1 MPDYKEAEFR
11 GTDNLWIAEITKD
24 DSTGYTFQTPVNLAP
39 TGQISRQVN
48 SSSETH
54 YYSNVGMI
62 VIVTKGG
69 ETVTITTPVLPLAK
83 LALVTGQTYDETTG
97 ALISGD
103 LEEKYFALIYR
114 VQLTDNSWRYV
125 IKYKA
130 QLTGV
135 PEEVSQTRSDG
146 ANTNNQQ
153 LVFTCNETVYEFAN
167 GGHVDGITLD
177 ERDGLCDFSTFF
189 DTVYTPDTIGQ
200 IANSAVTA
208 LAVAPAT
215 ASVAVGE
222 TEELMATVTPSTA
235 KVAWRSSNANVA
247 SVSSAGVV
255 TGVSAGTA
263 VITASA
269 GSQAASCT
277 VTVTAG

>member
-24 DSTGYTFQTPVNLAP
+24 DSTGYTFLTPVNLAP

-69 ETVTITTPVLPLAK
+69 ETATITTPVLPLAK

-125 IKYKA
+125 VKYKA

-146 ANTNNQQ
+146 VNTNNQQ

-167 GGHVDGITLD
+167 GGHADGIALD

-222 TEELMATVTPSTA
+222 TEDLMATVTPSTA
-235 KVAWRSSNANVA
+235 AVTWRSSNANVA

>member
-24 DSTGYTFQTPVNLAP
+24 DSTGYTFLTPVNLAP

-69 ETVTITTPVLPLAK
+69 ETATITTPVLPLAK
-83 LALVTGQTYDETTG
+83 LALVAGQTYDETTG

-125 IKYKA
+125 VKYKA

-146 ANTNNQQ
+146 VNTNNQQ

-167 GGHVDGITLD
+167 GGHADGIALD

-189 DTVYTPDTIGQ
+189 DIVYTPDTIGQ

-208 LAVAPAT
+208 LAVAPST

-222 TEELMATVTPSTA
+222 TEDLMATVTPSTA

-277 VTVTAG
+277 VTVTAE

>member
-24 DSTGYTFQTPVNLAP
+24 DSTGYTFLTPVNLAP

-69 ETVTITTPVLPLAK
+69 ETATITTPVLPLAK

-125 IKYKA
+125 VKYKA
-130 QLTGV
+130 QLTGI

-146 ANTNNQQ
+146 VNTNNQQ
-153 LVFTCNETVYEFAN
+153 LIFTCNDTVYEFTN
-167 GGHVDGITLD
+167 GGHKDGIVLD
-177 ERDGLCDFSTFF
+177 ERDNLCDFSTFF

-222 TEELMATVTPSTA
+222 TDELMATVTPSTA
-235 KVAWRSSNANVA
+235 AVTWRSSNANVA

-277 VTVTAG
+277 VTVTAE

>member
-24 DSTGYTFQTPVNLAP
+24 DSTGYTFLTPVNLAP

-69 ETVTITTPVLPLAK
+69 ETATITTPVLPLAK

-125 IKYKA
+125 TKYKA

-146 ANTNNQQ
+146 VNTNNQQ

-167 GGHVDGITLD
+167 GGHADGIALD

-222 TEELMATVTPSTA
+222 TEDLMATVTPSTA

-269 GSQAASCT
+269 GAQAASCT

>member
-24 DSTGYTFQTPVNLAP
+24 DSTGYTFLTPVNLAP

-69 ETVTITTPVLPLAK
+69 ETVTITTPVLSLAK

-125 IKYKA
+125 VKYKA
-130 QLTGV
+130 QLTGI

-146 ANTNNQQ
+146 VNTNNQQ
-153 LVFTCNETVYEFAN
+153 LIFTCNDTVYEFTN
-167 GGHVDGITLD
+167 GGHKDGIVLD
-177 ERDGLCDFSTFF
+177 ERDNLCDFSTFF

-235 KVAWRSSNANVA
+235 AVTWRSSNANVA

-277 VTVTAG
+277 VTVTAE